1 VREILAARSDR
12 DFVRAGPRRQSA
24 SAETSVGRRV
34 VAGVLQRPALLAGSL
49 AIATAATAI
58 VVNALSYQSARHP
71 SPMFGK
77 VERVTP
83 ASRPAEPAT
92 PVLPPVPPTRPP
104 SVTTTAALPPP
115 APRSTARDPIADL
128 IRGSETTGSAS
139 PPARPLDSRPE
150 AQPQVAAAQRALAKL
165 GYGPLKTDGIFGQ
178 GTRQAIERFERDRRL
193 TPTGELGPRTVRE
206 LSAQSG
212 LRVD

>member
-1 VREILAARSDR
+1 LAARSDR

-24 SAETSVGRRV
+24 SAVTSIGRRV
-34 VAGVLQRPALLAGSL
+34 VAGVLQRPALIAGSL
-49 AIATAATAI
+49 AIVTAATAI

-71 SPMFGK
+71 SPIFGK
-77 VERVTP
+77 AERGAAV
-83 ASRPAEPAT
+83 SRPAEPAAPT
-92 PVLPPVPPTRPP
+92 LPPVPPTRPP
-104 SVTTTAALPPP
+104 SVTTTAALPP
-115 APRSTARDPIADL
+115 PRSTARDPIADL
-128 IRGSETTGSAS
+128 IRGSETTGSAF

-150 AQPQVAAAQRALAKL
+150 AQPQVAAAQRALMKL

-193 TPTGELGPRTVRE
+193 TPTGELGARTVRE